1 MKTIKDIDLNE
12 KKVLIRC
19 DFNVPIK
26 DGKIVDDTRIEGALP
41 TIKYAIEHN
50 AKVIL
55 LSHLGRIKEQEDLEK
70 NDLSPVAECLSKK
83 LEKDVLFSEN
93 TRGEELEATIDSML
107 PGDVLL
113 IQNTRYEDLD
123 GKKESKNDPELGR
136 YWASLGDVFV
146 NDAFGTIHRA
156 HASNVGIASNMESCI
171 GFLIEKEL
179 KALSILEEPTHPFV
193 VILGGAKVSD
203 KIGVIENLVTK
214 ADKIL
219 IGGGMAFTFLKAKGY
234 EIGKSL
240 LDEENIDFCKKM
252 LEKYPEK
259 IELPVDFAVTNEFT
273 NDEDYR
279 VKMADEITKDEMGLD
294 IGEKTVEKYENILKD
309 ASIVTGTIALMKS
322 LKKDITVAQARN
334 VLYKTGADVYGYI
347 PPMVLVD
354 KALMAVKNG
363 DFSEP
368 TEQKIKPVPEG
379 EGDESAANRQQP
391 IVDTPPSANT
401 DTPTSQGNETDYDA
415 IRRKIA
421 EYKQKIEE
429 LERLLPQKR

>member
-1 MKTIKDIDLNE
+1 MKTIKDIDINN

-26 DGKIVDDTRIEGALP
+26 EGKIVDNTRIVGALP

-55 LSHLGRIKEQEDLEK
+55 LSHLGRIKEESDLDK
-70 NDLSPVAECLSKK
+70 NNLAPVAQELSKL
-83 LEKDVLFSEN
+83 LEKDILFSEK
-93 TRGEELEATIDSML
+93 TRGSELEATVDSME

-156 HASNVGIASNMESCI
+156 HASNVGIASNIESCI

-179 KALSILEEPTHPFV
+179 NALNVLENPEHPFI
-193 VILGGAKVSD
+193 VILGGAKVAD

-219 IGGGMAFTFLKAKGY
+219 IGGGMAFTFLKAQGY

-252 LEKYPEK
+252 LENYKDK
-259 IELPVDFAVTNEFT
+259 IELPVDFAVTNEYT
-273 NDEDYR
+273 NDEEYR
-279 VKMADEITKDEMGLD
+279 VKEINNIDYDEMGLD
-294 IGEKTVEKYENILKD
+294 IGPQSIEKYQNIIKI
-309 ASIVTGTIALMKS
+309 ASIVLWNGPLGVYEFDKYKKGTDELLEYAVSNNIKLILGGGDIVAAASNSGYKEKVYHASTGGGATLEF
-322 LKKDITVAQARN
+322 LEGKKLPGLEA
-334 VLYKTGADVYGYI
+334 
-347 PPMVLVD
+347 
-354 KALMAVKNG
+354 
-363 DFSEP
+363 
-368 TEQKIKPVPEG
+368 IK
-379 EGDESAANRQQP
+379 
-391 IVDTPPSANT
+391 
-401 DTPTSQGNETDYDA
+401 
-415 IRRKIA
+415 
-421 EYKQKIEE
+421 
-429 LERLLPQKR
+429 

>member
-1 MKTIKDIDLNE
+1 MKTIKDIDINN

-26 DGKIVDDTRIEGALP
+26 EGKIVDNTRIVGALP

-55 LSHLGRIKEQEDLEK
+55 LSHLGRIKEESDLGKNNLAPIAQE
-70 NDLSPVAECLSKK
+70 LSKL
-83 LEKDVLFSEN
+83 LEKDILFSEK
-93 TRGEELEATIDSML
+93 TRGSELEATVDSME

-113 IQNTRYEDLD
+113 IQNTRYEDLE

-156 HASNVGIASNMESCI
+156 HASNVGIASNIESCI

-179 KALSILEEPTHPFV
+179 NALNVLENPEHPFI
-193 VILGGAKVSD
+193 VILGGAKVAD

-219 IGGGMAFTFLKAKGY
+219 IGGGMAFTFLKAQGY

-252 LEKYPEK
+252 LENYKDK
-259 IELPVDFAVTNEFT
+259 IELPVDFAVTNEYT
-273 NDEDYR
+273 NDEEYR
-279 VKMADEITKDEMGLD
+279 VKEINNIDYDEMGLD
-294 IGEKTVEKYENILKD
+294 IGPQSIEKYQNIIKT
-309 ASIVTGTIALMKS
+309 ASIVLWNGPLGVYEFDKYKKGTDELLEYAVSNNIKMILGGGDIVAAASNSGYKEKVYHASTGGGATLEF
-322 LKKDITVAQARN
+322 LEGKKLPGLEA
-334 VLYKTGADVYGYI
+334 
-347 PPMVLVD
+347 
-354 KALMAVKNG
+354 
-363 DFSEP
+363 
-368 TEQKIKPVPEG
+368 IK
-379 EGDESAANRQQP
+379 
-391 IVDTPPSANT
+391 
-401 DTPTSQGNETDYDA
+401 
-415 IRRKIA
+415 
-421 EYKQKIEE
+421 
-429 LERLLPQKR
+429 